1 MSWSARGLALLSAR
15 PPANFSLTC
24 LKSSYEQRNVLA
36 ELLIMSESILAGYTL
51 KLHPVSKI
59 VPLENNY
66 LADLENV
73 FFVMK

>member
-1 MSWSARGLALLSAR
+1 M
-15 PPANFSLTC
+15 
-24 LKSSYEQRNVLA
+24 LA

-51 KLHPVSKI
+51 KLHPASKI
-59 VPLENNY
+59 VLLENNY

>member
-1 MSWSARGLALLSAR
+1 M
-15 PPANFSLTC
+15 
-24 LKSSYEQRNVLA
+24 LA
-36 ELLIMSESILAGYTL
+36 ELLIMSESILAGYTF
-51 KLHPVSKI
+51 KLHPVSKII

>member
-1 MSWSARGLALLSAR
+1 M
-15 PPANFSLTC
+15 
-24 LKSSYEQRNVLA
+24 LA
-36 ELLIMSESILAGYTL
+36 ELLIMSESILAGYTF

-73 FFVMK
+73 FLVMKCASNIAESNFQHCNFLP

>member
-1 MSWSARGLALLSAR
+1 M
-15 PPANFSLTC
+15 
-24 LKSSYEQRNVLA
+24 LA
-36 ELLIMSESILAGYTL
+36 ELLIMSESILAGYTF